1 MTANSA
7 VDVLDLKSQGSTE
20 SAFLA
25 SAEAEAGAE
34 GGGKSA
40 ATSCVP
46 FIQKD
51 SL

>member
-7 VDVLDLKSQGSTE
+7 VDLKSQGSTGG
-20 SAFLA
+20 AFLA
-25 SAEAEAGAE
+25 SAEAE

>member
-1 MTANSA
+1 MTANS
-7 VDVLDLKSQGSTE
+7 VVVVFDLKSQGSTE

-25 SAEAEAGAE
+25 SAEAEAE

>member
-7 VDVLDLKSQGSTE
+7 VVVFDLKSQGSTKG
-20 SAFLA
+20 AFLA
-25 SAEAEAGAE
+25 SAEAEAE